1 MVKGEVR
8 QVEGGTGKASVNA
21 TNARERAKAGTDNY
35 SSPQN
40 LGNSHVKI
48 LVMFAKGGEKEN
60 GGFVL
65 LKTH

>member
-48 LVMFAKGGEKEN
+48 LVMFERVSRRKMED
-60 GGFVL
+60 L
-65 LKTH
+65 CC

>member
-8 QVEGGTGKASVNA
+8 QVGGGTGKASVNA

-48 LVMFAKGGEKEN
+48 LVMFA
-60 GGFVL
+60 
-65 LKTH
+65 

>member
-21 TNARERAKAGTDNY
+21 TNARERARAGTDNY

-48 LVMFAKGGEKEN
+48 LVMFERVARRRMED
-60 GGFVL
+60 L
-65 LKTH
+65 CC

>member
-1 MVKGEVR
+1 MKGEVR
-8 QVEGGTGKASVNA
+8 QVEGGTGKALVNA

-48 LVMFAKGGEKEN
+48 LVILHHLQED
-60 GGFVL
+60 
-65 LKTH
+65 

>member
-21 TNARERAKAGTDNY
+21 TSARERAKAGTDNY

-40 LGNSHVKI
+40 LGDIDVKI
-48 LVMFAKGGEKEN
+48 L
-60 GGFVL
+60 
-65 LKTH
+65 